1 MNKLVGELSNCY
13 DNFLR
18 HSGFPDY
25 LAKYFW
31 SLLNSSKLI
40 TYRKSE
46 TSNPGAQTPEFS
58 SGIWNT
64 GPLKWD
70 VNQWFTSSKVLM
82 LQWISLSLSLYLSLS
97 LSLYV
102 YIYIYITGKLKL
114 KTIKNLFLLNG
125 PAKQSRLLKY
135 CILNL
140 LTLSKKIDEK
150 YPIVCEL

>member
-25 LAKYFW
+25 LAKNFW

-46 TSNPGAQTPEFS
+46 TSDPGAETPEFS

-70 VNQWFTSSKVLM
+70 VNQWFTSLKVLM
-82 LQWISLSLSLYLSLS
+82 LQWIYR
-97 LSLYV
+97 
-102 YIYIYITGKLKL
+102 YITGELKL
-114 KTIKNLFLLNG
+114 KTIKNLFSLNG
-125 PAKQSRLLKY
+125 PAKQSSLLKY
-135 CILNL
+135 YSLNL